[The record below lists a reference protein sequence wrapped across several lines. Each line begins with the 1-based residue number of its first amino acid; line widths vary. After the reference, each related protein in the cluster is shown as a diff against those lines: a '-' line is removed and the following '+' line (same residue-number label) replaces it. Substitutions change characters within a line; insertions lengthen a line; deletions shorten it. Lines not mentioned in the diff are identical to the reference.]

1 MKLTD
6 AQMLA
11 LWRRAQNLEPERSDC
26 SIEVFEGYDITSAL
40 NTAMRQWYLNLLD
53 TAPLQYLQT
62 TDISTQI
69 NLKQIATG
77 VWQCSLNANVR
88 RLISLQIEGCTHTT
102 TIINHDNAQREIALN
117 TNRYSRR
124 GTANPAAVQ
133 QGKTITLYC
142 KTSDGAAPAIAGAT
156 AIVDPGD
163 EWYVFDESALS
174 LIPKA
179 ENLYE

>member
-11 LWRRAQNLEPERSDC
+11 LWRRAQGLEAERSDC
-26 SIEVFEGYDITSAL
+26 SVEVFEGYDIASAL
-40 NTAMRQWYLNLLD
+40 STAMRQWYLNLLD
-53 TAPLQYLQT
+53 TAPLQYLVC

-69 NLKQIATG
+69 TLTNIADG
-77 VWQCSLNANVR
+77 VWQFSLGAEVR
-88 RLISLQIEGCTHTT
+88 RLISLQIEGCTHPSNIQTY
-102 TIINHDNAQREIALN
+102 DNAQREFALN

-133 QGKTITLYC
+133 LGTTVTLYC
-142 KTSDGAAPAIAGAT
+142 RTATGNAPV
-156 AIVDPGD
+156 IVSAMAVTDPGD
-163 EWYVFDESALS
+163 EWYIFNESALS

-179 ENLYE
+179 DNYE